1 MNIFG
6 RQIKY
11 LRGFPGGS
19 VVNNPSAVEETL
31 GIQVRSLGQEEP
43 LEEKMTTHTRILAW
57 NIPCTEEPAGLQ
69 SQGHRESDATLQAR
83 AV

>member
-1 MNIFG
+1 MRQVLESLWLCDCPFCVHCRASQGRTNIFG

-19 VVNNPSAVEETL
+19 VVNNPSAMEETL

-43 LEEKMTTHTRILAW
+43 RRRK
-57 NIPCTEEPAGLQ
+57 
-69 SQGHRESDATLQAR
+69 
-83 AV
+83 